1 MSQHNIIGSEAFSG
15 RTFIM
20 VRHIRSGIGRRRRR
34 PALMLAIV
42 AVIALLAGAA
52 VAALLLGP
60 LLVEPAPAQA
70 TELAGAPMRD
80 QMRMQPV
87 PTAAEGAAAT
97 GTIGSAQAQGAPV
110 AP

>member
-20 VRHIRSGIGRRRRR
+20 VHHIRSGIGRRRRR
-34 PALMLAIV
+34 PAIMLTIV
-42 AVIALLAGAA
+42 AVIALLAGAG

-60 LLVEPAPAQA
+60 LLVEQAPAQA
-70 TELAGAPMRD
+70 SNVSADSMRD

-87 PTAAEGAAAT
+87 PVTDEAGTAVGD
-97 GTIGSAQAQGAPV
+97 AQAQV
-110 AP
+110 APAAP